1 MFIDIHIYI
10 YIYIYIY
17 IMKNS
22 LFEKILTQAF
32 QGYTPFSRCPL
43 SGLTAWLF
51 YKLKLIIMYIKQQK

>member
-1 MFIDIHIYI
+1 
-10 YIYIYIY
+10 
-17 IMKNS
+17 MKNS